1 MSARVDVTSAEP
13 VCCPRCSAEYHLQ
26 RPDFTLAEIVRGVD
40 PSRAVMTARCA
51 CPPEQHLTF
60 DQVRAATVVPDVVVF
75 AAALPDDRVYRALVV
90 A

>member
-40 PSRAVMTARCA
+40 PSRAVMTA
-51 CPPEQHLTF
+51 
-60 DQVRAATVVPDVVVF
+60 
-75 AAALPDDRVYRALVV
+75 LVV